1 MNDLS
6 GTQTIKNIQMFW
18 DLITR
23 FPFLGD
29 HSSSGYVCSFPTVM
43 QNIIP
48 QFNFYTTLILC
59 QPHNLCLYPQETLL
73 ECLRN
78 KIKKERSPLGNL
90 TSRKLRE
97 SLVLEET
104 ELWTMCLW
112 RNHLDIRCHFFNS
125 CLSLAQLCAYVCM
138 SICLLVTVVIDCRS

>member
-1 MNDLS
+1 MDDLS
-6 GTQTIKNIQMFW
+6 GTQTIKNIRMFW
-18 DLITR
+18 DVSSPDFR
-23 FPFLGD
+23 FLENTAPL
-29 HSSSGYVCSFPTVM
+29 VCSFPTVM

-112 RNHLDIRCHFFNS
+112 RNHLDIRCHFFYS